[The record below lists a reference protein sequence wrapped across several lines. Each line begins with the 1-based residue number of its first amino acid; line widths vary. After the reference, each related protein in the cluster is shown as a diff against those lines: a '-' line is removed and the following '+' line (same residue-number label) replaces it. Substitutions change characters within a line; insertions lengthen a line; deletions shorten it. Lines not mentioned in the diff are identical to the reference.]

1 MPKAVSQMLATL
13 LKQHRQ
19 LVETTNALLARA
31 QNNVE
36 RSREIMTRSY
46 EIAEALST
54 TDDHWMQR
62 IRLEQLRAEMH
73 KPH

>member
-1 MPKAVSQMLATL
+1 MPKAVSQRLATL

-54 TDDHWMQR
+54 TDDHLMQR
-62 IRLEQLRAEMH
+62 IRFEQLRAEMH